1 VAPSRRQQTGEC
13 DLLLFPISA
22 YRINSCMKEKATA
35 NVLYELETALHKN
48 EVRSS
53 PQAVAALL
61 ADDFIEFGSSG
72 RIFTKAAIIEVL
84 KNESVDQLIHVERFQ
99 VRELSP
105 EIALV
110 TYLASRADP
119 YGSISVRALRS
130 SLWKREEG
138 GWRMIF
144 HQGTRIPD

>member
-61 ADDFIEFGSSG
+61 ADDFITNLEAPAEYSPK
-72 RIFTKAAIIEVL
+72 RQLL
-84 KNESVDQLIHVERFQ
+84 KS
-99 VRELSP
+99 
-105 EIALV
+105 
-110 TYLASRADP
+110 
-119 YGSISVRALRS
+119 
-130 SLWKREEG
+130 
-138 GWRMIF
+138 
-144 HQGTRIPD
+144 

>member
-1 VAPSRRQQTGEC
+1 
-13 DLLLFPISA
+13 
-22 YRINSCMKEKATA
+22 MKETKTTA
-35 NVLYELETALHKN
+35 NLLYELETALHKK

-53 PQAVAALL
+53 PQALAALL

-72 RIFTKAAIIEVL
+72 RIFARAAILEAL
-84 KNESVDQLIHVERFQ
+84 KNESVDQPIQVEDFQ

-110 TYLASRADP
+110 TYIASRTAP

-130 SLWKREEG
+130 SLWKREGEV
-138 GWRMIF
+138 WRMIF
-144 HQGTRIPD
+144 HQGTRIPDQDRAA